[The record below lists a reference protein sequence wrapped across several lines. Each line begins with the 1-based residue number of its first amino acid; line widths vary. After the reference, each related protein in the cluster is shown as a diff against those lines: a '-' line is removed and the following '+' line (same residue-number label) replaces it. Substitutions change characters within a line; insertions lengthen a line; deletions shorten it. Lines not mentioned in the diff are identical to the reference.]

1 MKNILVLII
10 VLLICIC
17 SIFSQAPQSFKY
29 QAVIRNGSGLV
40 IPNQLVSIRI
50 GIIEGLISGPLIYQ
64 EEHLVTTNDFGL
76 VNLEIGNGNVVS
88 GDFSLIPWGSD
99 SYFVQIELDENGGTA
114 FQLMGVSQL
123 LSVPYSL
130 YAERSGMTDSTI
142 WKRNAN

>member
-1 MKNILVLII
+1 MKRLGLLLFFVTLAIIL
-10 VLLICIC
+10 
-17 SIFSQAPQSFKY
+17 SSQSPQSFKY
-29 QAVIRNGSGLV
+29 QAVVRDAAGVVLQNQNVSLRISILEGS
-40 IPNQLVSIRI
+40 VS
-50 GIIEGLISGPLIYQ
+50 GSTVYS
-64 EEHLVTTNDFGL
+64 EEHSATTNDFGL

-88 GDFSLIPWGSD
+88 GDFSIIPWGSD
-99 SYFVQIELDENGGTA
+99 SCFVQIELDENGGTA